1 MNLSILNLKTPP
13 LSLMTRRETQ
23 RYSAYQAENS
33 VSNNHEN
40 KVECQRAASAV
51 FWHNHDLS
59 CQRISHVL
67 ISKIVCPYH
76 SIIRG
81 QTILKWR

>member
-1 MNLSILNLKTPP
+1 MNLSILNVNSKP
-13 LSLMTRRETQ
+13 LSQMTQ

-33 VSNNHEN
+33 LPNNHEN

-67 ISKIVCPYH
+67 ISK
-76 SIIRG
+76 SFARIIR
-81 QTILKWR
+81 